1 MKHVTTQ
8 DRVVVRPEQ
17 KDNRTASGL
26 IIPDLE
32 QATTTTGVVVA
43 VGPGRKTKKD
53 VVVEVA
59 VAVGDRIMFT
69 TGTGISIK
77 TDGEDYV
84 ILKEDEIIGV
94 VENE

>member
-1 MKHVTTQ
+1 
-8 DRVVVRPEQ
+8 
-17 KDNRTASGL
+17 
-26 IIPDLE
+26 
-32 QATTTTGVVVA
+32 
-43 VGPGRKTKKD
+43 
-53 VVVEVA
+53 
-59 VAVGDRIMFT
+59 MFT

>member
-8 DRVVVRPEQ
+8 DRVVVQPEQ

-32 QATTTTGVVVA
+32 EATTTTGVVIA
-43 VGPGRKTKKD
+43 VGPGRKTKKN
-53 VVVEVA
+53 VIVKVA
-59 VAVGDRIMFT
+59 VSVGDRIMFT
-69 TGTGISIK
+69 TGAGISIK
-77 TDGEDYV
+77 TDGKDYI

-94 VENE
+94 VEDE

>member
-8 DRVVVRPEQ
+8 DRVVVQPEQ

-32 QATTTTGVVVA
+32 EAITTTGVVIA
-43 VGPGRKTKKD
+43 VGPGRKTKKN
-53 VVVEVA
+53 VIVKVA
-59 VAVGDRIMFT
+59 VSVGDRIMFT

-77 TDGEDYV
+77 TDGKDYI

-94 VENE
+94 VEDE